1 MQRIQ
6 DMFINMEEVAEDAY
20 KNTELLL
27 SQYTKVM
34 FRIEKNLVDI
44 DYEMYAEEGKH
55 LKEMLYDLVDF
66 DATAEKRRIQEKLLN
81 NDMNLCLLEIMRDS
95 LIALRDY
102 PKNGQLYYRLLKY
115 RYFEAGNTNEDV
127 MLMLDDM
134 PSTTTEIFFKELFSD
149 LTEKEKKIV
158 SDYFIMGKQVKETAE
173 ELGISTR
180 QVSRDKKSALAKML
194 KRMKA
199 AGYES
204 YAEAA
209 GAFLQ
214 ESDYI
219 PTQME
224 TQNSIM
230 KKRTGEVRLP
240 SDHKMKK

>member
-1 MQRIQ
+1 M
-6 DMFINMEEVAEDAY
+6 A
-20 KNTELLL
+20 
-27 SQYTKVM
+27 
-34 FRIEKNLVDI
+34 
-44 DYEMYAEEGKH
+44 
-55 LKEMLYDLVDF
+55 
-66 DATAEKRRIQEKLLN
+66 
-81 NDMNLCLLEIMRDS
+81 
-95 LIALRDY
+95 
-102 PKNGQLYYRLLKY
+102 
-115 RYFEAGNTNEDV
+115 
-127 MLMLDDM
+127 
-134 PSTTTEIFFKELFSD
+134 
-149 LTEKEKKIV
+149 
-158 SDYFIMGKQVKETAE
+158 
-173 ELGISTR
+173 
-180 QVSRDKKSALAKML
+180 

>member
-1 MQRIQ
+1 MQHKKTDCYLPKLTIYFYRCY
-6 DMFINMEEVAEDAY
+6 ATRYRKLTA
-20 KNTELLL
+20 
-27 SQYTKVM
+27 
-34 FRIEKNLVDI
+34 DI
-44 DYEMYAEEGKH
+44 ASD
-55 LKEMLYDLVDF
+55 
-66 DATAEKRRIQEKLLN
+66 I
-81 NDMNLCLLEIMRDS
+81 
-95 LIALRDY
+95 
-102 PKNGQLYYRLLKY
+102 
-115 RYFEAGNTNEDV
+115 
-127 MLMLDDM
+127 
-134 PSTTTEIFFKELFSD
+134 TTEIFFKELFSD

-180 QVSRDKKSALAKML
+180 QVSRDKNSALEKML

-204 YAEAA
+204 CAEAA

-240 SDHKMKK
+240 SDNKAKN

>member
-1 MQRIQ
+1 
-6 DMFINMEEVAEDAY
+6 MEERKYTFYDRYQKVKYANITAEEQEVLNISYNKEHYMFDQQHQRN
-20 KNTELLL
+20 NTVLL
-27 SQYTKVM
+27 SENGCATD
-34 FRIEKNLVDI
+34 FIADSGCDI
-44 DYEMYAEEGKH
+44 ASD
-55 LKEMLYDLVDF
+55 
-66 DATAEKRRIQEKLLN
+66 I
-81 NDMNLCLLEIMRDS
+81 
-95 LIALRDY
+95 
-102 PKNGQLYYRLLKY
+102 
-115 RYFEAGNTNEDV
+115 
-127 MLMLDDM
+127 
-134 PSTTTEIFFKELFSD
+134 TTEIFFKELFSD

-158 SDYFIMGKQVKETAE
+158 SDYFIMGKQVKKIAE

-180 QVSRDKKSALAKML
+180 QVSRDKNSALAKML
-194 KRMKA
+194 KKMKA

-240 SDHKMKK
+240 SDNKAKK

>member
-1 MQRIQ
+1 
-6 DMFINMEEVAEDAY
+6 MEERKYTFYDRYQKVKYANITVEELEVLNISYNKEHYMFDQQHQRN
-20 KNTELLL
+20 NTVLFCGLE
-27 SQYTKVM
+27 SESG
-34 FRIEKNLVDI
+34 RDI
-44 DYEMYAEEGKH
+44 ASD
-55 LKEMLYDLVDF
+55 
-66 DATAEKRRIQEKLLN
+66 I
-81 NDMNLCLLEIMRDS
+81 
-95 LIALRDY
+95 
-102 PKNGQLYYRLLKY
+102 
-115 RYFEAGNTNEDV
+115 
-127 MLMLDDM
+127 
-134 PSTTTEIFFKELFSD
+134 TTEIFFKELFSD

-158 SDYFIMGKQVKETAE
+158 SDYFIMGKQVKETAA

-180 QVSRDKKSALAKML
+180 QVSRDKNSALAKML

-204 YAEAA
+204 YTEAA